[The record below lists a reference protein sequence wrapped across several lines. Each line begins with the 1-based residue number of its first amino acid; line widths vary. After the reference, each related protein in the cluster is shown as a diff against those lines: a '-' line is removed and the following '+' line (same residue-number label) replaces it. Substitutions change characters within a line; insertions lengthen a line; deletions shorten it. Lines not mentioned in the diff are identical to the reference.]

1 MFVGNISEAPIF
13 LADEEKEQPG
23 LRQNPATGRLG
34 IKNHHRHR
42 YKIRAVGVINYNSFN
57 TRGEKKKSSEEIGE
71 FPDFHTENTSFPF
84 PIV

>member
-1 MFVGNISEAPIF
+1 MFVGNVSEAPIF

-57 TRGEKKKSSEEIGE
+57 TRGEKKKIFGRDRRI
-71 FPDFHTENTSFPF
+71 P
-84 PIV
+84 